1 MESIVI
7 NGDDLHQRIFVGT
20 SGENVHLSMMVVGGS
35 CYMSIDRDE
44 AKKMIK
50 ALEQAIQQA
59 IKDSYDWDY
68 EAREEARLDA
78 AYDARYA
85 SEDE

>member
-7 NGDDLHQRIFVGT
+7 KGEDLHQRIFVGT
-20 SGENVHLSMMVVGGS
+20 CGENVHLSMMVPGGS

-44 AKKMIK
+44 AKRMIK
-50 ALEQAIQQA
+50 ALETAIQQA

-85 SEDE
+85 SEGE

>member
-20 SGENVHLSMMVVGGS
+20 SCENVHLSMMVAGGS
-35 CYMSIDRDE
+35 CYMSISRDE

-50 ALEQAIQQA
+50 ALNAAIQQA

-68 EAREEARLDA
+68 EAREEARLDSV
-78 AYDARYA
+78 YDVE
-85 SEDE
+85 ED

>member
-1 MESIVI
+1 MESARISGVER
-7 NGDDLHQRIFVGT
+7 HQTIYVDT
-20 SGENVHLSMMVVGGS
+20 QGENVWVNMHVPNGS
-35 CYMSIDRDE
+35 CYMCVTPVE
-44 AKKMIK
+44 AKRMIK
-50 ALEQAIQQA
+50 ALETAIQQA
-59 IKDSYDWDY
+59 IKDSYDWNY